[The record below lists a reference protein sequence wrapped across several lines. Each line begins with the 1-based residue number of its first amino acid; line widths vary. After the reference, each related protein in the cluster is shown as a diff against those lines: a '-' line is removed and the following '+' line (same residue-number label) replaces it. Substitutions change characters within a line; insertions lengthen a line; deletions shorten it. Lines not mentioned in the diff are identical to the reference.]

1 MSGGAASG
9 AAPAPASAPDPLAL
23 VPDVVLF
30 AGTAKYVLLTVR
42 DPASGSEKRVVR
54 SADRE
59 FHKGVKQETER
70 ELRRDARTASLV
82 VSCPGGGR
90 IRHDPDA
97 GVVFV
102 YGYSN
107 AYGVG
112 DHKLACELIRRAFP
126 SDDSANVSWSNDGY

>member
-42 DPASGSEKRVVR
+42 DPASGREKRVVR

-70 ELRRDARTASLV
+70 ELRRDSRTLPLV
-82 VSCPGGGR
+82 VHCPGGGR
-90 IRHDPDA
+90 IAHEPAARR
-97 GVVFV
+97 VRV

-112 DHKLACELIRRAFP
+112 DHAFACELIRRAFP
-126 SDDSANVSWSNDGY
+126 DYRAEDVTWTNDGY